1 MVCLQGV
8 DTDVLPYGSALSPRR
23 SAPLRFCSLVH
34 SCRGG
39 TVAEASAKISKI
51 SGWQHDLVDVFS
63 PKGEH
68 CRPQTLRNVQT
79 DNDTGMLQD
88 RICVAA
94 KGKRLLRAQFCA
106 TAFHRPF
113 SGIAHRAITPREGRR
128 KPWSPSM
135 GHKIPQIQVPKFRK
149 SEHLPFQGDSPTFF
163 RHFPSGNGE
172 TSDFFEANIRGF
184 ASKVRRFGYKK
195 SDVFG
200 TFPRFLPSFFHAPAG
215 CCAAKTVQKS
225 GGTAAPCTPNLP
237 YSPCRT
243 HESASFSAL
252 EGTLHIVMIF
262 EGLHPFSAP
271 HPCPSSQSLLPGIA
285 KQHNTRG
292 VPRHACREWRGRRNI
307 PSGLFPPVHCIPS
320 GHIMPPKMPYPLH
333 IPPRKLQR
341 FHTFLLILHGNAA
354 YKTPSCTPRYVHPVP
369 ETPQKIVKREDC
381 SEQFIARHPNRKHSL
396 KNHDRT
402 RMEGRH

>member
-8 DTDVLPYGSALSPRR
+8 GTDVLPYGSALSPKR

-51 SGWQHDLVDVFS
+51 SGWRHDLADVFS

-94 KGKRLLRAQFCA
+94 KGKRLLRAQFSV

-113 SGIAHRAITPREGRR
+113 SGIAHRVITPREGRR
-128 KPWSPSM
+128 APWSPSM
-135 GHKIPQIQVPKFRK
+135 GPKIPHIQVPKFRK
-149 SEHLPFQGDSPTFF
+149 SEHLPFQGDFPTFF

-225 GGTAAPCTPNLP
+225 GGTATPCTPNLP

-243 HESASFSAL
+243 HKSASFSAL
-252 EGTLHIVMIF
+252 EGTLHTVRIF
-262 EGLHPFSAP
+262 EGLHPFSASLSGP
-271 HPCPSSQSLLPGIA
+271 GFWSRNAGVCFPVSPSSTTPAVSPGMRAWSGVGAEIYRLDTFHPCIA
-285 KQHNTRG
+285 YRPDILCPLKCHTPCTFHHENCS
-292 VPRHACREWRGRRNI
+292 ASI
-307 PSGLFPPVHCIPS
+307 LF
-320 GHIMPPKMPYPLH
+320 Y
-333 IPPRKLQR
+333 
-341 FHTFLLILHGNAA
+341 
-354 YKTPSCTPRYVHPVP
+354 
-369 ETPQKIVKREDC
+369 
-381 SEQFIARHPNRKHSL
+381 
-396 KNHDRT
+396 
-402 RMEGRH
+402 